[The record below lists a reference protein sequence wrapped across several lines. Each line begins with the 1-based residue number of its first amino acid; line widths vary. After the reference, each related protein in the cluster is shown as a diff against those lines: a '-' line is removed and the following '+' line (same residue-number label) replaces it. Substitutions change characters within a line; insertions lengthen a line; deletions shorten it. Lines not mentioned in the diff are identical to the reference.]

1 MNIIFITENVSRQG
15 NPNFE
20 SAERWRE
27 ILCGVEK
34 ETRDG
39 LRILMDIVRIVGQ
52 KSKSEERLAVKILLF
67 LSCRRGDAE
76 NYMEVFRKLVKC
88 LVYHIG
94 SH

>member
-67 LSCRRGDAE
+67 
-76 NYMEVFRKLVKC
+76 FC
-88 LVYHIG
+88 LVDVAMPKIIWKC
-94 SH
+94 SESL